1 MSFVTISNLSLYLSP
16 KRMFNENVPLLIN
29 NVCVYIIL
37 YIYIIQVL
45 IMFIKINKFYKKKKR
60 CLRFVNKI

>member
-29 NVCVYIIL
+29 NVCVYLIL
-37 YIYIIQVL
+37 YTYIIQVL
-45 IMFIKINKFYKKKKR
+45 IMFIKINKFYKK
-60 CLRFVNKI
+60 